1 MCSSLALP
9 PELIDAQEETV
20 AVYDLLE
27 HRSRHI
33 RIISGARPRQ
43 AIGPLAPTVP
53 VKSAIPVPLA
63 LADCDSSTRFA
74 DRADTLAI
82 RSSETAVKNDRKT
95 SRYDCTQ
102 LLSFVSAV
110 IRTR

>member
-27 HRSRHI
+27 HRPRHI

-53 VKSAIPVPLA
+53 VKSSYSRT
-63 LADCDSSTRFA
+63 SSPRGLRQFHE
-74 DRADTLAI
+74 I
-82 RSSETAVKNDRKT
+82 R
-95 SRYDCTQ
+95 
-102 LLSFVSAV
+102 
-110 IRTR
+110 